1 MMEQNESQNE
11 KKKRKVLVISH
22 FIIIFGEKNEHV
34 QFATTDEKPRLNIR
48 Q

>member
-1 MMEQNESQNE
+1 MR
-11 KKKRKVLVISH
+11 KKAKS
-22 FIIIFGEKNEHV
+22 FGYFAFYYHIWRKNEHV

>member
-1 MMEQNESQNE
+1 MEQNESQNE
-11 KKKRKVLVISH
+11 KKKRKVLVISR
-22 FIIIFGEKNEHV
+22 FIIIFGEKNEYV